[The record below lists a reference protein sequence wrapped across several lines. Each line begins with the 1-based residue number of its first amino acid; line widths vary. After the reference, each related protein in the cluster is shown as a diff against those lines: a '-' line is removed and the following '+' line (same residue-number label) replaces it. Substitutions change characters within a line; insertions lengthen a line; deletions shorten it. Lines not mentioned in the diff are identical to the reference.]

1 MIIRKKCELCG
12 HSTEN
17 SKFIM
22 PVTKDKVICGNCAIK
37 LGKVFFVTKPA
48 MVA

>member
-1 MIIRKKCELCG
+1 MSKKCELCG

-22 PVTKDKVICGNCAIK
+22 PVTKDKVICSNCAIA
-37 LGKVFFVTKPA
+37 LGKVFFAPKPA